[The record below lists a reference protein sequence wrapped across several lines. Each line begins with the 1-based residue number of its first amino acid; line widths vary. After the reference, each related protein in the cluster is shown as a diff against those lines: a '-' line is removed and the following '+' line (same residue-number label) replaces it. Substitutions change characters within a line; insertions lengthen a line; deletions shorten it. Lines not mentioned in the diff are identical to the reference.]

1 LREAANRRTM
11 ASTDSTSG
19 SPAAMHRVLLLEDD
33 PATRER
39 LAGIVRTSP
48 ALTLAAACGDLK
60 SALAWLAAHEPP
72 QVLLVDLQLP
82 DGSGVDLIRAARRIA
97 PAAEAMVISV
107 FGDEA
112 HVVTAIEAGATG
124 YLLKDA
130 GAEEIATAI
139 TRLLAGEAPISSAI
153 ARHLLRRFRALPSAL
168 PSAAP
173 GMAAG
178 SAGATPGAKPAPP
191 GSHGPLSPLTPRE
204 GEVLALIAKGLSY
217 QRIADTLTMSPN
229 TVTSHIKQIYRKLAV
244 NSRGEA
250 VFEAQQLGLLP
261 TPRT

>member
-1 LREAANRRTM
+1 M
-11 ASTDSTSG
+11 
-19 SPAAMHRVLLLEDD
+19 PRVLLLEDD

-39 LAGIVRTSP
+39 LARIVTSS
-48 ALTLAAACGDLK
+48 ATLELAGAFGDLK

-97 PAAEAMVISV
+97 PQAEVMVISV

-130 GAEEIATAI
+130 SAEEIAMAI

-153 ARHLLRRFRALPSAL
+153 ARHLLRRFRALPTASSACAATT
-168 PSAAP
+168 PAGAAP
-173 GMAAG
+173 AA
-178 SAGATPGAKPAPP
+178 
-191 GSHGPLSPLTPRE
+191 SPLTPRE

-217 QRIADTLTMSPN
+217 QRIAETLVMSPH

-250 VFEAQQLGLLP
+250 VFEAQQMGLLP
-261 TPRT
+261 AQRS

>member
-1 LREAANRRTM
+1 M
-11 ASTDSTSG
+11 A
-19 SPAAMHRVLLLEDD
+19 RVLLLEDD

-39 LAGIVRTSP
+39 LAGIVRGS
-48 ALTLAAACGDLK
+48 AGLELAAAFGDLK

-82 DGSGVDLIRAARRIA
+82 DGSGIDLIRAARRIA

-130 GAEEIATAI
+130 SGDEIAMAI
-139 TRLLAGEAPISSAI
+139 ARLLAGEAPISSAI
-153 ARHLLRRFRALPSAL
+153 ARHLLRRFRSA
-168 PSAAP
+168 
-173 GMAAG
+173 
-178 SAGATPGAKPAPP
+178 PAPTP
-191 GSHGPLSPLTPRE
+191 TVPAAASPLTPRE
-204 GEVLALIAKGLSY
+204 GEVLQLIAKGLSY
-217 QRIADTLTMSPN
+217 QRIAEALAMSPN
-229 TVTSHIKQIYRKLAV
+229 TVTTHIKQIYRKLAV

-250 VFEAQQLGLLP
+250 VFEAQQMGLLQP
-261 TPRT
+261 PGS

>member
-1 LREAANRRTM
+1 M
-11 ASTDSTSG
+11 
-19 SPAAMHRVLLLEDD
+19 PRVLLLEDD

-39 LAGIVRTSP
+39 LARIVTTSG
-48 ALTLAAACGDLK
+48 TLELAGAFGDLK

-82 DGSGVDLIRAARRIA
+82 DGSGVDLIRAARRLA
-97 PAAEAMVISV
+97 PEAESMVISV

-130 GAEEIATAI
+130 SAEEIAMAI

-153 ARHLLRRFRALPSAL
+153 ARHLLRRFRALP
-168 PSAAP
+168 
-173 GMAAG
+173 G
-178 SAGATPGAKPAPP
+178 AGASAPATPAASAPIE
-191 GSHGPLSPLTPRE
+191 SPLTPRE

-217 QRIADTLTMSPN
+217 QRIALTLGMSPH

-261 TPRT
+261 AQRP